1 MKKLIFS
8 TLSVFLCLALLGCG
22 STGQSRVQAMKALT
36 NQPDRPAFR
45 MTGVHRLVVESNLK
59 EGATIETFD
68 TRALLQMPD
77 NSGVW
82 VSAINAVSRIAGYA
96 GIGWIVNSL
105 NGGGD
110 IINNSTAPVATP

>member
-1 MKKLIFS
+1 M
-8 TLSVFLCLALLGCG
+8 CLALLGCG
-22 STGQSRVQAMKALT
+22 STGQSRVQAMKALA

-45 MTGVHRLVVESNLK
+45 MTGVHRLVVESNLE

-110 IINNSTAPVATP
+110 IINTSSAPAPTFTP